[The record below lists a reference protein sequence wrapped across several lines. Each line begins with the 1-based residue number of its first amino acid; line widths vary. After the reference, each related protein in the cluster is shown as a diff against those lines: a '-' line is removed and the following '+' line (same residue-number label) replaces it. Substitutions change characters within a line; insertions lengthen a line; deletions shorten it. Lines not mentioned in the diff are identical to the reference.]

1 MQDAGHGRVASASA
15 AQVPVRLTEFNKW
28 LPVIFVFVVIGTIY
42 AIYVGGHCIPLL
54 QLEKKVELRE
64 EGMVHRGLV
73 HLGVFIGLSSML
85 LLCYA
90 RAILT
95 GPGSIPDTTE
105 WRYRQYHA
113 EPTAGVAV
121 QETKRSGERR
131 HCKWC
136 AKYKPD
142 RCHHCRVCRTCV
154 LKMDHHCP
162 WIYNCVGHRNHK
174 FFFLLLFYAFLTTQW
189 VVWTMSE
196 SVKRVVDDNET
207 FWNMFVVLFGE
218 TLTTFLTILVT
229 CFFAFHIWL
238 MCCAMTTIEFCEK
251 SLKKTGYYSSAYHRG
266 PIGNVQEVLG
276 HNPLFWLLPVKN
288 DTAVCGDGLS
298 FARSEMSPEDDPQA
312 AQSLLAT
319 PHDEDARLG
328 PPPGTGQL
336 A

>member
-1 MQDAGHGRVASASA
+1 VQPSA
-15 AQVPVRLTEFNKW
+15 AAPPVRLTEPTKW
-28 LPVIFVFVVIGTIY
+28 LPVLFVFVVIAI
-42 AIYVGGHCIPLL
+42 IYVIYVVHHCVPLL
-54 QLEKKVELRE
+54 QLDKQVQLRDNA
-64 EGMVHRGLV
+64 MAQRGAVQLA
-73 HLGVFIGLSSML
+73 VFFGLSTML
-85 LLCYA
+85 LMCYV

-95 GPGSIPDTTE
+95 GPGSIPDSPE
-105 WRYRQYHA
+105 WRFRQYHP
-113 EPTAGVAV
+113 EPQLPTQV

-174 FFFLLLFYAFLTTQW
+174 FFFLLLLYAFLTTQW
-189 VVWTMSE
+189 VVWTMTE

-207 FWNMFVVLFGE
+207 FWVMFVILFGE

-229 CFFAFHIWL
+229 GFFAFHIWL
-238 MCCAMTTIEFCEK
+238 MTCAMTTIEFCEK
-251 SLKKTGYYSSAYHRG
+251 QLKGSNGSTSYARGY
-266 PIGNVQEVLG
+266 IGNIQEVLG
-276 HNPLFWLLPVKN
+276 SNPFFWLLPVKN
-288 DTAVCGDGLS
+288 YTHDGLA
-298 FARSEMSPEDDPQA
+298 FASTSTEAYREQDPQSA
-312 AQSLLAT
+312 DPLLT
-319 PHDEDARLG
+319 EGERDDAPLLG